1 MEKVIIKI
9 FTAFVCVALISSCS
23 TSKKVSICGIPG
35 ETIYDSDKKVVGTI
49 PASGVLNIKIDDGSY
64 QAFMLSQRPGENVL
78 IPFGLNYRYASHAGT
93 SFTKYFGY
101 TVGFLGV
108 GATMVGGIAAL
119 LAAKDG
125 ADDSTTDLA
134 LATAGAAA
142 LGGIGFAIGTP
153 AAFRTEQAAY
163 FLHYKYLD
171 SQTTNSK
178 FNFTK
183 PDIKFANLEE
193 VKPITR
199 PKLRPSQQSD
209 ANSSEATSTQKA
221 NRKLSGFSSK
231 AEGEYVGYG
240 TISLDGEDLEEL
252 NGVTLRITRS
262 KGNEVEVSI
271 IESDGNDFFGAP
283 DVFKV
288 AKDSNKDKKN
298 ALILTHTTIPSIVIK
313 IDDEDLIY
321 MNPKVEIDGIIYSL
335 NLTAKKQ

>member
-35 ETIYDSDKKVVGTI
+35 ETIYDSDKKIVGTI
-49 PASGVLNIKIDDGSY
+49 PAGGVLNIKIDDGRY
-64 QAFMLSQRPGENVL
+64 QAFMLSQKPGENVL
-78 IPFGLNYRYASHAGT
+78 IPFGLNYRYASYAGT

-101 TVGFLGV
+101 TVGFLGA
-108 GATMVGGIAAL
+108 GATLVGGIAAL
-119 LAAKDG
+119 LASKDG
-125 ADDSTTDLA
+125 ADATTDLA
-134 LATAGAAA
+134 LVAAGGAA
-142 LGGIGFAIGTP
+142 LSGIGFAIGTP

-163 FLHYKYLD
+163 YLHYKYLD

-183 PDIKFANLEE
+183 PDIKFTNLEQT
-193 VKPITR
+193 KSITR

-209 ANSSEATSTQKA
+209 ANSSESTPTQKA
-221 NRKLSGFSSK
+221 RRKLSSYSSK

-252 NGVTLRITRS
+252 NGVTLKIIRS

-283 DVFKV
+283 EVFKV
-288 AKDSNKDKKN
+288 TKDSNKDKKN
-298 ALILTHTTIPSIVIK
+298 TLILTHTTIPSIVIK

-335 NLTAKKQ
+335 NLMAKKQ